1 MTTDATERSSRAALF
16 GCQRRLLERIAA
28 DVPLAESLEMVVLLI
43 EAHAGDGMR
52 CALML
57 ADTAQKRL
65 RFAAAPSIPEGFQ
78 LALEPFL
85 LIAPSMAPCGVA
97 AYLRQPVYTR
107 DAATDPLW
115 RGRSRIAT
123 RYGFRAIWSTPI
135 LSDANAVLGTFDM
148 YYGEPRLPSEDHI
161 QVIDMA
167 TQIARVA
174 IEAKHGE
181 EILRMVFETAPGAM
195 FIADLDGNI
204 VRANEAFATML
215 GWTPS
220 ELRGKNLADIT
231 QDADRPPLSAGL
243 LPPGD
248 EIVARQRRYLGKAGG
263 TLWAREHPSL
273 WRDAEDRP
281 RYVLV
286 RVDKLSD
293 AGDDPLQRLSPRERE
308 VLDLVIAGKTSKEIG
323 ARLRISAPSV
333 DTYRSRLMLK
343 LGIKDVP
350 GLVRFA
356 IRRGIAT
363 V

>member
-1 MTTDATERSSRAALF
+1 
-16 GCQRRLLERIAA
+16 
-28 DVPLAESLEMVVLLI
+28 
-43 EAHAGDGMR
+43 
-52 CALML
+52 
-57 ADTAQKRL
+57 
-65 RFAAAPSIPEGFQ
+65 
-78 LALEPFL
+78 
-85 LIAPSMAPCGVA
+85 MAPCGVA

-215 GWTPS
+215 GWTAP
-220 ELRGKNLADIT
+220 ELRGKNLADIR
-231 QDADRPPLSAGL
+231 QDADTPPLSAGL

-308 VLDLVIAGKTSKEIG
+308 VLDLVIAGRTSKEIG